1 MTAGQNELRYLRYY
15 YGDDLRDEG
24 ILSKALDKVSD
35 VLDKITL
42 LEWTGHF
49 DEAWKL
55 IKELDF
61 DEDKFWSLKKFNF
74 ELEKTIDIR
83 VLNKKYSFLDK
94 VLNVITADIDFQQK
108 LISLDDRELNL
119 FKKLMNDVP
128 DKYFLSFARPIC

>member
-1 MTAGQNELRYLRYY
+1 M
-15 YGDDLRDEG
+15 RDEG

-61 DEDKFWSLKKFNF
+61 DEDKFWSLKK
-74 ELEKTIDIR
+74 I
-83 VLNKKYSFLDK
+83 
-94 VLNVITADIDFQQK
+94 
-108 LISLDDRELNL
+108 
-119 FKKLMNDVP
+119 
-128 DKYFLSFARPIC
+128 